1 MGRYFSNM
9 RKLLFGLIILLLTP
23 CIQGQKNIRVQLFA
37 QKKINQLQFQSE
49 QVCMFKSDTTTVAIS
64 AKELCTVTKT
74 DSCMNWKAGGK
85 SGSCTK
91 FILLQPEGKVSL
103 GVNGAKLS
111 GYIHWGSF
119 ELIADKNSMY
129 LVNILN
135 LDTYVAGV
143 VEAEGGAN
151 KPNEYYKVQAV
162 LCRTY
167 ALNNFDRHPHSDL
180 CDGTHCQ
187 VYHGLNRKDPRIE
200 EAVKQ
205 TEKLVVIDE
214 NAHLITAFFHSNCGG
229 HTLNSEM
236 VWKASL
242 PYCKGKPDPYCM
254 GMPNSNWEKRIPIQ
268 DWTKYLET
276 KKVNTADTLGITS
289 FFPGKKVMY
298 YQHNNIKI
306 PTKTIRTDLKLKSAY
321 FTVHLQNNE
330 AVFIGQ
336 GFGHGVGL
344 CQEGAMNMAK
354 KGKTFEEILNFYY
367 TNVHLV
373 PYDMVWLFTHEE
385 EEEN

>member
-306 PTKTIRTDLKLKSAY
+306 PT
-321 FTVHLQNNE
+321 
-330 AVFIGQ
+330 
-336 GFGHGVGL
+336 
-344 CQEGAMNMAK
+344 
-354 KGKTFEEILNFYY
+354 
-367 TNVHLV
+367 
-373 PYDMVWLFTHEE
+373 
-385 EEEN
+385 